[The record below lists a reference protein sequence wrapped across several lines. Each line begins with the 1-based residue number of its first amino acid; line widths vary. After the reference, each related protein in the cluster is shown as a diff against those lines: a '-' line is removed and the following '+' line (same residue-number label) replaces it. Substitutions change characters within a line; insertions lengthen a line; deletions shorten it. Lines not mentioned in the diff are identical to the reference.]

1 MKRRLAFL
9 ASIIYFIP
17 AIVVQAQ
24 SIWNIS
30 HLEGVKDSLDDPFYA
45 ACYNVLLERADSL
58 LNVEPLS
65 VMMKEYVPASGN
77 KHDYMSLAR
86 YTWPDPSKPNG
97 LPYIT
102 RDGLTN
108 PEINCFDRNHL
119 GETAQRITTLALAWY
134 FSGNERYAQK
144 AVKLI
149 HTWFLDSATRMNPNL
164 EYAQMVPGHNNGKG
178 RSHGL
183 IDTYSFVEMLDAV
196 ALLEK
201 SKAFMVKDSKQLK
214 HWFSRLVDWM
224 LTSKQGV
231 EDDVAINNH
240 SVAYDAQIAAFSLY
254 CGNKRKAREIIEA
267 LPEKRIFKQIEPDG
281 RQPHE
286 LTRTRS
292 FHYSQ
297 YNIAHFIDLLLMA
310 EKLEIDPNKMVS
322 PDGRSVFRAIDFLC
336 KYATDSLTRW
346 PFPQINDRKGALRDF
361 RRELYRA
368 ALLLSGNTIQ
378 DANSEDKARCQRY
391 LSIYRAGCRLDFSDL
406 FNLVYVRAEQVDNVL
421 SFADGQF
428 RYAIKYAEMARKEP
442 RNAEKRRVTPR
453 SISSDGSLVMVHPH
467 DWCAGFFAG
476 SLWQMYA
483 FSHNDYWRQQAVT
496 WTWPVEE
503 AKWHKGTHD
512 LGFIINNSFGKAYEL
527 TGERSY
533 RDVVVQAANTL
544 IKRYNPTTKCI
555 RSWDHHADKWRFPV
569 IIDNMMNLELLF
581 RASQLTGDSVFW
593 KIAVSH
599 ANSTLKNHFRE
610 DYSSFHVVDYDP
622 LTGKVL
628 TKCTA
633 QGFNDASLWSRGQ
646 AWALYGF
653 TMCYRFTHDEKYLKQ
668 SERVAD
674 FIMGLPNMPDD
685 GIPYWDMWAPSV
697 KNLNSHEPIE
707 TVPRDASAAAIM
719 ASALYE
725 LSCYVPS
732 EKGKCYRNVA
742 DLIVSNLNKH
752 YQAERGSHY
761 GFLLLHSVGN
771 FPAGSEIDTSLV
783 YADYYYLEALIRK
796 DKLENG
802 VSVW

>member
-1 MKRRLAFL
+1 MKKRLVFL
-9 ASIIYFIP
+9 TFVVWFMSAIIVP
-17 AIVVQAQ
+17 AQ
-24 SIWNIS
+24 SIWDIS
-30 HLEGVKDSLDDPFYA
+30 HLERVKASLNEPFYA
-45 ACYNVLLERADSL
+45 ACYKVLLERADSL
-58 LNVEPLS
+58 LNVDPLS
-65 VMMKEYVPASGN
+65 VMMKGKEPASGD

-86 YTWPDPSKPNG
+86 YTWPNPSKPNG

-108 PEINCFDRNHL
+108 PEINNFDRNRL

-134 FSGNERYAQK
+134 FSGDEKYAQK

-149 HTWFLDSATRMNPNL
+149 HTWFLDSATCMNPNL
-164 EYAQMVPGHNNGKG
+164 EYAQMVPGHNGGKG

-196 ALLEK
+196 VLLER
-201 SKAFMVKDSKQLK
+201 SRAFTTKDSRQMK
-214 HWFSRLVDWM
+214 HWFSRLANWM
-224 LTSKQGV
+224 LTSKQGL
-231 EDDVAINNH
+231 EDDAAVNNH
-240 SVAYDAQIAAFSLY
+240 SVAYDAQIVAFSLY
-254 CGNKRKAREIIEA
+254 CGNKQKAREIIEV

-286 LTRTRS
+286 LKRTRS

-310 EKLEIDPNKMVS
+310 KKLGINLDKMVS
-322 PDGRSVFRAIDFLC
+322 PDGRSVFRAVDFLC
-336 KYATDSLTRW
+336 EYATDSLTRW

-368 ALLLSGNTIQ
+368 TLLLPEKTMQN
-378 DANSEDKARCQRY
+378 ANDENKARRQRY
-391 LSIYRAGCRLDFSDL
+391 LSIYRAGRRLDFSDL
-406 FNLVYVRAEQVDNVL
+406 FNLVYVRAELVDNAL
-421 SFADGQF
+421 SFADGQY
-428 RYAIKYAEMARKEP
+428 RYAIRCVEKARKEE
-442 RNAEKRRVTPR
+442 RNAVKRRVTPR
-453 SISSDGSLVMVHPH
+453 SIATDGSLVMVHPH

-483 FSHNDYWRQQAVT
+483 FTHNDYWRQQAVT

-503 AKWHKGTHD
+503 AKWHEGTHD
-512 LGFIINNSFGKAYEL
+512 LGFIINNSFGRAYDL

-533 RDVVVQAANTL
+533 RDVVLQATNTL
-544 IKRYNPTTKCI
+544 IKRYSPTTKCI

-581 RASQLTGDSVFW
+581 RATQFTGDSTYW

-599 ANSTLKNHFRE
+599 ANITMKNHFRE

-633 QGFNDASLWSRGQ
+633 QGFSDASLWSRGQ

-653 TMCYRFTHDEKYLKQ
+653 TMCYRFTHDETYLKQ
-668 SERVAD
+668 SEHVAD
-674 FIMGLPNMPDD
+674 FIIGLSNMPDD
-685 GIPYWDMWAPSV
+685 GIPYWDMWVPTV
-697 KNLNSHEPIE
+697 KNLTSHISID

-732 EKGKCYRNVA
+732 EKGKRYRDVA
-742 DLIVSNLNKH
+742 DMIVSSLNKH
-752 YQAERGSHY
+752 YQAERGNHY

-796 DKLENG
+796 DKLENSM
-802 VSVW
+802 SVW